1 MNYIKTFESTNTNL
15 LFTGECGSGKT
26 FLSHCIAKELLE
38 KGYLVIY
45 KTSEDLFNELN
56 NYYSFKNDNSNKIDD
71 SILMQCDLLI
81 IDDLG
86 TETPNNFYYSYFFNF
101 LNKKIILNKKLLIS
115 TNFTLKSL
123 QQNYSDRISSRIFG
137 DFLIFNFFVD
147 QDIRI
152 QKKIKNK
159 RVF

>member
-1 MNYIKTFESTNTNL
+1 
-15 LFTGECGSGKT
+15 
-26 FLSHCIAKELLE
+26 
-38 KGYLVIY
+38 
-45 KTSEDLFNELN
+45 
-56 NYYSFKNDNSNKIDD
+56 
-71 SILMQCDLLI
+71 MQCDLLI